1 MIERW
6 QLREV
11 LVQKRQGV
19 VWKVE
24 SNVGRSGYFKF
35 ATLEQAYYSGPLIA
49 NEWIAAKLATRL
61 GLPSAELQ
69 LATVVGP
76 DGIAHIGVV
85 SVSVQANEVVM
96 WRQLPEE
103 IRLHAKRH
111 IKHVDLLRMVVVF
124 DAWITNIDRA
134 AGKNMILYRNSPDEA
149 YDWYLIDHGL
159 TLHGS
164 PHKWERH
171 KWDEPYWQ
179 KLWQFY
185 HVSEGMARLTR
196 RFAYLE
202 PMIAKIEAL
211 GDEEL
216 AHLVNDVPHIA
227 CSEAERA
234 FILRLLT
241 ERKGQIRS
249 IMRKWLAYKG
259 EKEYKRK

>member
-6 QLREV
+6 KLREEM
-11 LVQKRQGV
+11 VQKRQGA
-19 VWKVE
+19 VWKVG
-24 SNVGRSGYFKF
+24 SNAGRSGYFKF
-35 ATLEQAYYSGPLIA
+35 ATKEQAYYSGPLIA
-49 NEWIAAKLATRL
+49 NEWIAAKLAARL
-61 GLPSAELQ
+61 GLPAAELQ
-69 LATVVGP
+69 LATVAGP
-76 DGIAHIGVV
+76 DGVARTGVV
-85 SVSVQANEVVM
+85 SVSVQAREVVM

-103 IRLHAKRH
+103 IRQRAKRH

-134 AGKNMILYRNSPDEA
+134 AGKNMMLYRNNPDEP

-159 TLHGS
+159 TLYGS

-179 KLWQFY
+179 KLWKFY
-185 HVSEGMARLTR
+185 HVSEGMVRLTR

-216 AHLVNDVPHIA
+216 TQLVHDVPHHV
-227 CSEAERA
+227 CSDAERA
-234 FILRLLT
+234 FILRLLI

-249 IMRKWLAYKG
+249 IMRNWLAYKG
-259 EKEYKRK
+259 EKEYRRK